1 MTINEKLTFFV
12 ELLHCSHNIFLW
24 SYTPDLKLLSTNCPP
39 EVSMGEMI
47 SLADFS
53 SAVAE
58 YAGRG
63 GIYPFVLDTLPGLL
77 YIAGF
82 EYHDNIL
89 QRIHILGPAST
100 GKNSHIL
107 LRKELDRRNLSV
119 RLRSVIFRYIDQIPL
134 IPTTQFFQYAVMFH
148 YCISGERIS
157 PEDIQFAKGNSG
169 PVSDEI
175 QLISGEHRGI
185 WAAEQSLLRMFR
197 EGNPDYK
204 KALERSSSLSSGVK
218 FDTGDTI
225 RQQKNS
231 LLVLLTLCS
240 RAAIEGGLNPSVSYT
255 LNDYYAGM
263 IEECRTTASLSSLA
277 RDMLDDYMQRVR
289 RARSDNGLSPQIQ
302 SACDYITMHP
312 RDNFRIAD
320 LAERSGYTEYYF
332 SHKFK
337 KETGTSVTDYI
348 RKVKIDHAKTLLG
361 GTHMSIQEISDE
373 LGFASRSYFSSS
385 FQKETGISPS
395 EYRRQNLKL

>member
-12 ELLHCSHNIFLW
+12 ELLRCSHNIFLW

-119 RLRSVIFRYIDQIPL
+119 RRSRN
-134 IPTTQFFQYAVMFH
+134 
-148 YCISGERIS
+148 C
-157 PEDIQFAKGNSG
+157 
-169 PVSDEI
+169 
-175 QLISGEHRGI
+175 
-185 WAAEQSLLRMFR
+185 
-197 EGNPDYK
+197 
-204 KALERSSSLSSGVK
+204 
-218 FDTGDTI
+218 
-225 RQQKNS
+225 
-231 LLVLLTLCS
+231 
-240 RAAIEGGLNPSVSYT
+240 
-255 LNDYYAGM
+255 
-263 IEECRTTASLSSLA
+263 
-277 RDMLDDYMQRVR
+277 QRVSTC
-289 RARSDNGLSPQIQ
+289 ACSAPQ
-302 SACDYITMHP
+302 
-312 RDNFRIAD
+312 R
-320 LAERSGYTEYYF
+320 
-332 SHKFK
+332 
-337 KETGTSVTDYI
+337 I
-348 RKVKIDHAKTLLG
+348 RKTNGCIL
-361 GTHMSIQEISDE
+361 
-373 LGFASRSYFSSS
+373 
-385 FQKETGISPS
+385 
-395 EYRRQNLKL
+395 